1 MNQFERKIK
10 SVALFVIAASSI
22 LYASGSSASGLGI
35 VNLRN
40 LATGRCLDSN
50 YEGKVYTLAC
60 NGGAFQKWNITFDAT
75 EYQIRNVQTGRCLYS
90 NAQGN
95 VYANACSG
103 GPYQRWVIFYV
114 ANSRRII
121 INKATGRCLDS
132 NAQGTVYTLACNAGN
147 FQVWY

>member
-1 MNQFERKIK
+1 MTQVEKKIMP
-10 SVALFVIAASSI
+10 VALFALVASSL
-22 LYASGSSASGLGI
+22 LYASDSSAGGLGI

-40 LATGRCLDSN
+40 VATGRCLDSN
-50 YEGKVYTLAC
+50 NAGSVYTLAC

-75 EYQIRNVQTGRCLYS
+75 EYQLRNAQTGRCLYS

-114 ANSRRII
+114 ANNRRVI

-132 NAQGTVYTLACNAGN
+132 NAQGAVYTLTCNAGN